1 MLKIDPWNIIWT
13 VVNLLFLYWI
23 FKKFLFDR
31 VMGVINQRDE
41 MIQKQFSEA
50 KKSQDDAESLKSDYK
65 KKLES
70 AKTQAD
76 QIILDARERAEAEQ
90 EKALER
96 TRQEADSMLE
106 KAKADIASE
115 QEKATKAAE
124 AEIAKL
130 AILAARKIV
139 KTGEAN
145 DTGSSNNAIVLYRL
159 AVERRDVEE
168 AQRVY
173 FVTEKLAQTLANP
186 LIPLTKKY
194 DIIEKVYGFESEP
207 KLITSFIK
215 EMVKLGYAA
224 EMNEIFEAYYRY
236 WDEKNHII
244 RAELISAEAA
254 TDEEANDAKALLQS
268 KYPEYE
274 ISLTQKVDETLLGGY
289 VIKTLNTE
297 YDRSY
302 EGKLR
307 ELERKLTRR

>member
-1 MLKIDPWNIIWT
+1 M
-13 VVNLLFLYWI
+13 
-23 FKKFLFDR
+23 
-31 VMGVINQRDE
+31 
-41 MIQKQFSEA
+41 
-50 KKSQDDAESLKSDYK
+50 
-65 KKLES
+65 
-70 AKTQAD
+70 TQA
-76 QIILDARERAEAEQ
+76 A
-90 EKALER
+90 
-96 TRQEADSMLE
+96 
-106 KAKADIASE
+106 
-115 QEKATKAAE
+115 
-124 AEIAKL
+124 
-130 AILAARKIV
+130 V
-139 KTGEAN
+139 
-145 DTGSSNNAIVLYRL
+145 NNAIVLYRL

-224 EMNEIFEAYYRY
+224 
-236 WDEKNHII
+236 EKNHII

>member
-1 MLKIDPWNIIWT
+1 M
-13 VVNLLFLYWI
+13 
-23 FKKFLFDR
+23 
-31 VMGVINQRDE
+31 
-41 MIQKQFSEA
+41 
-50 KKSQDDAESLKSDYK
+50 
-65 KKLES
+65 
-70 AKTQAD
+70 TQA
-76 QIILDARERAEAEQ
+76 A
-90 EKALER
+90 
-96 TRQEADSMLE
+96 
-106 KAKADIASE
+106 
-115 QEKATKAAE
+115 
-124 AEIAKL
+124 
-130 AILAARKIV
+130 V
-139 KTGEAN
+139 
-145 DTGSSNNAIVLYRL
+145 NNAIVLYRL

-194 DIIEKVYGFESEP
+194 D
-207 KLITSFIK
+207 
-215 EMVKLGYAA
+215 
-224 EMNEIFEAYYRY
+224 
-236 WDEKNHII
+236 KNHII

>member
-1 MLKIDPWNIIWT
+1 M
-13 VVNLLFLYWI
+13 
-23 FKKFLFDR
+23 
-31 VMGVINQRDE
+31 
-41 MIQKQFSEA
+41 
-50 KKSQDDAESLKSDYK
+50 
-65 KKLES
+65 
-70 AKTQAD
+70 TQA
-76 QIILDARERAEAEQ
+76 A
-90 EKALER
+90 
-96 TRQEADSMLE
+96 
-106 KAKADIASE
+106 
-115 QEKATKAAE
+115 
-124 AEIAKL
+124 
-130 AILAARKIV
+130 V
-139 KTGEAN
+139 
-145 DTGSSNNAIVLYRL
+145 NNAIVLYRL

-173 FVTEKLAQTLANP
+173 FVTEKLAQTLANT

-194 DIIEKVYGFESEP
+194 DIIE
-207 KLITSFIK
+207 
-215 EMVKLGYAA
+215 KLGYAA